1 MPESRTLILT
11 GASSGIGRALALAA
25 AGGGY
30 RVVLVA
36 RRAERL
42 EQIAISIRAS
52 GGACATVAADVI
64 APETPAKIVAAA
76 VQSFGRIDIV
86 VNNAGAYAYGE
97 LLEQSDA
104 SLESQ
109 WQLHVAA
116 PLRLARA
123 ALPHLEVTRGQ
134 LVFLGSG
141 VARVPLPNA
150 GAYSLGKAAI
160 RAAAVQLRR
169 ELRARGVAVTY
180 VDPGVVATE
189 FHSSQNIERPL
200 GETVSADRVARAI
213 LRGIRRR
220 AAVVTAVPWQTAFT
234 ALGEWSG
241 RLADPVITKAFAV
254 RRTKDAAA
262 PRATEDH
269 DAVQRQPE
277 RNATGA
283 ESKGSFEHALEPV
296 ARRMERVK
304 LPPEFLREALLPGA
318 TLELGAL
325 AMRWAGMP
333 NKNERAVLREA
344 LDALAEAGYLE
355 KGEDETW
362 RVMRAA
368 E

>member
-1 MPESRTLILT
+1 MPENRTLIVT
-11 GASSGIGRALALAA
+11 GASSGIGLALALAS
-25 AGGGY
+25 GLDGY

-42 EQIAISIRAS
+42 EEIAGSIRAS

-64 APETPAKIVAAA
+64 ARETPAKVVTAAL
-76 VQSFGRIDIV
+76 QSFGRIDVV

-97 LLEQSDA
+97 LLQQSDA
-104 SLESQ
+104 SFEAQ
-109 WQLHVAA
+109 WQLHVGA

-123 ALPHLEVTRGQ
+123 ALPSLEATRGQ

-169 ELRARGVAVTY
+169 ELRSRGVAVTY

-200 GETVSADRVARAI
+200 GGIVSAERVARAI

-220 AAVVTAVPWQTAFT
+220 RAVVTAVPWQTAFT

-241 RLADPVITKAFAV
+241 TLADACVTNAFAV
-254 RRTKDAAA
+254 RRTKDAA
-262 PRATEDH
+262 PPQPIPH
-269 DAVQRQPE
+269 DEE
-277 RNATGA
+277 RSTT
-283 ESKGSFEHALEPV
+283 SFERALEPV

-304 LPPEFLREALLPGA
+304 LTPEFLRDALVPGT
-318 TLELGAL
+318 TLELGPL

-333 NKNERAVLREA
+333 NKNERAVLRES
-344 LDALAEAGYLE
+344 LDALATDGYLE
-355 KGEDETW
+355 KLEDETW
-362 RVMRAA
+362 RVVRAA